1 MHQHEQ
7 RRNTRI
13 APAMVDEAPP
23 GVSPAIAS
31 PVLQRMRRPV
41 PERDAG
47 MVASFPICKEMA
59 AVRTAAIGT
68 KTPAIRPRFGCPVGH
83 VRHGRGLP
91 PENGSADVL
100 SGMEAWRLARRVV
113 TSLRA
118 FRGFPTTFSFPLL
131 LANSSLVLF
140 DSNHSKFNQNK
151 KLAQLT
157 KRDLNLIMVVRGK
170 MDSTAINHTPF
181 PKRSRRQ

>member
-1 MHQHEQ
+1 
-7 RRNTRI
+7 
-13 APAMVDEAPP
+13 
-23 GVSPAIAS
+23 
-31 PVLQRMRRPV
+31 
-41 PERDAG
+41 
-47 MVASFPICKEMA
+47 
-59 AVRTAAIGT
+59 
-68 KTPAIRPRFGCPVGH
+68 